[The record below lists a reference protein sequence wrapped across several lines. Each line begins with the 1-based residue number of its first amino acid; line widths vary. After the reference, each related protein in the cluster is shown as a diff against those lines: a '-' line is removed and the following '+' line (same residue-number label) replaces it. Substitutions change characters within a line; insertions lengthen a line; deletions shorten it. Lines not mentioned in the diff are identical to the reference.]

1 MNYNSIIINLVIAV
15 AIQIIN
21 YFFKD
26 DIALGFQHG
35 IDYYKA
41 SFLIL
46 VLLFW
51 IYGVVRLKVIKKL
64 SKNRELLWI
73 VLCFFTLVSNILIL
87 ISSIS
92 YFGFTISSVLF
103 VLGIFVITILF
114 IYEAFIP
121 INLENSR
128 NKSVKNKSKLS
139 FFSNNIFLAVY
150 SILGF
155 TYIWNILVGDMKYS
169 HENYGI
175 FILEILASIFL
186 FLIIGLPFRKYMII
200 EKMKA
205 NKTPRGQ
212 IFSYLSFMMMIFSAI
227 YRFF

>member
-1 MNYNSIIINLVIAV
+1 M
-15 AIQIIN
+15 
-21 YFFKD
+21 
-26 DIALGFQHG
+26 GFQHG
-35 IDYYKA
+35 IDYYKG

-51 IYGVVRLKVIKKL
+51 IYGVVKLKVIRKL

-92 YFGFTISSVLF
+92 YFGFMISSVLF
-103 VLGIFVITILF
+103 IFGIVIITILF
-114 IYEAFIP
+114 IYEAFLSV
-121 INLENSR
+121 NLENSR
-128 NKSVKNKSKLS
+128 NKSLKNKSKLS
-139 FFSNNIFLAVY
+139 FFSNNIFLSVY
-150 SILGF
+150 SVLGF
-155 TYIWNILVGDMKYS
+155 TYIWNILVGNKKYS

-175 FILEILASIFL
+175 FILEIFASIFL

-205 NKTPRGQ
+205 NKTKNEY
-212 IFSYLSFMMMIFSAI
+212 IAFYLSFSVMIFSAI